1 MIEARTENED
11 GLSAVAGALICLGVI
26 IGVGAIIMLIV
37 LMRLVNIWV
46 MECSHILVVQCNTQT
61 NSEAILQQCM
71 YACGGSIPSD
81 KEGGGGGVMHTLRK
95 VGGVSKK
102 KFFRP
107 QFGPKIRGSL
117 DPPLS

>member
-1 MIEARTENED
+1 MHAAD
-11 GLSAVAGALICLGVI
+11 PY
-26 IGVGAIIMLIV
+26 
-37 LMRLVNIWV
+37 
-46 MECSHILVVQCNTQT
+46 
-61 NSEAILQQCM
+61 LQ
-71 YACGGSIPSD
+71 IRR
-81 KEGGGGGVMHTLRK
+81 EGGGVMHTLRK